1 VLEGVLRDRDRPG
14 SAEALRTVAGA
25 VKARTGWEGPAVADG
40 PFLEAFYAALR
51 GRLERRLLFG
61 KRRAHKHDREG

>member
-1 VLEGVLRDRDRPG
+1 
-14 SAEALRTVAGA
+14 
-25 VKARTGWEGPAVADG
+25 VADG